1 MKFQEAFD
9 KIFDIEKEEVIKE
22 NPGLNIEFGIEPKTA
37 KIIALVWNMLAVT
50 GGNFD
55 DLARIDKNKNVVS
68 IPLPEEVEKYSK
80 QVKEEESLGE
90 EKEEEEPT
98 GKSIPE
104 DVLKKSGI
112 ETKKEKDT
120 DKSSAKETIAA
131 EGDNDSGNADA

>member
-37 KIIALVWNMLAVT
+37 KIMALVWNMLAVT

-68 IPLPEEVEKYSK
+68 IPLPEEVEKYFK